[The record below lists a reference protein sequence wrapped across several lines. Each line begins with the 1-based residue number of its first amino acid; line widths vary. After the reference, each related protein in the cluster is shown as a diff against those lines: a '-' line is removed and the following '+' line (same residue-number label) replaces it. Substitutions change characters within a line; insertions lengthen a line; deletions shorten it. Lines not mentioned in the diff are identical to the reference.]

1 MILKSLRISIIILF
15 FGFHA
20 MGQSY
25 SITGS
30 LVDEDKN
37 PVSFANIALYEQ
49 LDSLLVKGDVSDES
63 GQFLINADAGKYY
76 LKITF
81 VSFEE
86 KIIPSI
92 KILNKPIQLGTIIL
106 FENTDL
112 LSEVIV
118 RGEKSQM
125 ELSLD
130 KRVFNVEKDLSNIGR
145 NLSEILDNVPSVTVD
160 VDGNVSLRGSENV
173 RILINGKPSGLAGI
187 SSTDALRQIQGNM
200 IESVEV
206 ITNPSAR
213 FDAEGEVGIIN
224 IILKKNIEQGLNGS
238 FTGTAGYPDNYV
250 SSFNLNYRKGKINL
264 NGSYGLNYR
273 KSPGSGKSS
282 QQYFSAD
289 TSFVYDQSQKRV
301 RSGLSH
307 NFMLGTEYSLTDKS
321 SLTAAIAYRRSDGLN
336 TSEIT
341 YQDFDSNGDLVKTV
355 VRDEREKEPEENID
369 ASLSFRKEFNKPG
382 QALSIDAKVIRSDE
396 LELTEYNQSDDVG
409 GDLIQQRGTNTENES
424 NQLLQIDYIHP
435 FGAKGKLEFGGKTA
449 TRIIE
454 NKFLLE
460 QRDDESNWATL
471 PSFNNNLIYTER
483 IHALYAIIGNS
494 INRYSFQLGVRGEF
508 SDITTELTV
517 TENVNERTYF
527 NLFPSAH
534 FSYQISDP
542 ASVQFSY
549 SYRISRPRIR
559 DLMPFSNF
567 TDSRVFFS
575 GNPNLNPEYTHSFEG
590 GYLLNWENASLLASA
605 YYRHRLGVVQRITQV
620 DDEGLTRIFPV
631 NLATEN
637 AVGVEFN
644 LSYSLKDWWRLNT
657 NGNFYRAV
665 TNGNFEEQKFYSD
678 TYTWTS
684 RMTSRVTFLK
694 RNNFQTS
701 FNYRAPRITPQGKN
715 LSIYSLDLGF
725 SRDVL
730 KGKGTLTASV
740 QDLFNSRKRRR
751 IIDSDGYYSTS
762 EFQWRARQ
770 FLLTFTYRLNQK
782 KSDRDSDENTLD
794 GDY

>member
-1 MILKSLRISIIILF
+1 MIIKSLLKSIIALF
-15 FGFHA
+15 FTINA
-20 MGQSY
+20 LGQSY
-25 SITGS
+25 SITGL
-30 LVDEDKN
+30 LVDENSN
-37 PVSFANIALYEQ
+37 PISFANIALYEQ
-49 LDSLLVKGDVSDES
+49 ADSLLVKGDVSDDS
-63 GQFLINADAGKYY
+63 GKFLIQADAGNYY
-76 LKITF
+76 IRITF
-81 VSFEE
+81 ISFQE
-86 KIIPSI
+86 KIIPSVRI
-92 KILNKPIQLGTIIL
+92 SNKPIQLGKIIL
-106 FENTDL
+106 SENTDL
-112 LSEVIV
+112 LSEVV
-118 RGEKSQM
+118 VLGEKSQM

-145 NLSEILDNVPSVTVD
+145 NVSEILDNVPSVTVD

-187 SSTDALRQIQGNM
+187 SSTDALRQLQGNM

-224 IILKKNIEQGLNGS
+224 IILKKNIKQGLNGS

-250 SSFNLNYRKGKINL
+250 SSFNLNFRKGNVNL
-264 NGSYGLNYR
+264 NGSYALNYR
-273 KSPGSGKSS
+273 ASPGSGKSS
-282 QQYFSAD
+282 QQYFSPD
-289 TSFVYDQSQKRV
+289 TSFVYDQTQKRE
-301 RSGLSH
+301 RSGFSH
-307 NFMLGTEYSLTDKS
+307 NFMFGAEYSLTDKS
-321 SLTAAIAYRRSDGLN
+321 SLTGAIAYRRSDGLN

-355 VRDEREKEPEENID
+355 IRDEREKEPEENID
-369 ASLSFRKEFNKPG
+369 ASLSFRKDLDRKG
-382 QALSIDAKVIRSDE
+382 QTLTIDAKLIRSDE
-396 LELTEYNQSDDVG
+396 LELTEYNQSDDTG
-409 GDLIQQRGTNTENES
+409 SDLIQQRGTNTENES
-424 NQLLQIDYIHP
+424 NQLVQMDYIHP
-435 FGAKGKLEFGGKTA
+435 FGEKGKLEFGGKTA

-460 QRDDESNWATL
+460 QLDESSWATL

-483 IHALYAIIGNS
+483 MHALYAIIGNS

-517 TENVNERTYF
+517 TDNINNRTYF

-534 FSYQISDP
+534 FSYQVSDP

-590 GYLLNWENASLLASA
+590 GYLLNWENASLLTSA

-637 AVGVEFN
+637 AVGLEFN
-644 LSYSLKDWWRLNT
+644 LSYSLQDWWRLNT
-657 NGNFYRAV
+657 NGNFYRAI
-665 TNGNFEEQKFYSD
+665 TNGIFEEQTFYSD

-684 RMTSRVTFLK
+684 RLTSRITFLK
-694 RNNFQTS
+694 KNNFQTS
-701 FNYRAPRITPQGKN
+701 FNYRAPRITTQGKD
-715 LSIYSLDLGF
+715 LSIYSLDLGY
-725 SRDVL
+725 SKDLL

-740 QDLFNSRKRRR
+740 QDVFNSRKRRR

-782 KSDRDSDENTLD
+782 KVDRESDENSLD

>member
-1 MILKSLRISIIILF
+1 MIIKFLHACIGILF
-15 FGFHA
+15 FTINA
-20 MGQSY
+20 LGQSY

-30 LVDEDKN
+30 LINENKE
-37 PVSFANIALYEQ
+37 PVSFANIALYQ
-49 LDSLLVKGDVSDES
+49 QADSLLVNGDVSDES
-63 GQFLINADAGKYY
+63 GKFLIQTDAGSYY
-76 LKITF
+76 LQITF
-81 VSFEE
+81 VSYEE
-86 KIIPSI
+86 KVIPSLRI
-92 KILNKPIQLGTIIL
+92 SNKPIQLGTIVL
-106 FENTDL
+106 SENSDL
-112 LSEVIV
+112 LGEVV
-118 RGEKSQM
+118 VQGEKSQM
-125 ELSLD
+125 EMSLD

-145 NLSEILDNVPSVTVD
+145 NASEILDNVPSVTVD
-160 VDGNVSLRGSENV
+160 IEGNVSLRGSENV
-173 RILINGKPSGLAGI
+173 RILINGKPSGLVGI
-187 SSTDALRQIQGNM
+187 SSTDALRQLQGNM

-224 IILKKNIEQGLNGS
+224 IILKKNIKQGLNGS
-238 FTGTAGYPDNYV
+238 FTGTAGYPNNYV
-250 SSFNLNYRKGKINL
+250 SSFNLNFRKGKVNL
-264 NGSYGLNYR
+264 NGSYAMNYR
-273 KSPGSGKSS
+273 ASPGSGKSS
-282 QQYFSAD
+282 QQYFSPD
-289 TSFVYDQSQKRV
+289 TSFVYDQTQKRE

-307 NFMLGTEYSLTDKS
+307 NFIFGTEYSLTDKS
-321 SLTAAIAYRRSDGLN
+321 SLTAAIAYRNSDGLN
-336 TSEIT
+336 TSKIT
-341 YQDFDSNGDLVKTV
+341 YRDFDSNGDLVKTV
-355 VRDEREKEPEENID
+355 IRDEREEEPEENID
-369 ASLSFRKEFNKPG
+369 ATLSFRKDFSKAG
-382 QALSIDAKVIRSDE
+382 QTLTVDAKLIRSDE

-409 GDLIQQRGTNTENES
+409 GDLIQQRGTNTENEI

-460 QRDDESNWATL
+460 QLDESNWATL

-483 IHALYAIIGNS
+483 IHALYAILANS
-494 INRYSFQLGVRGEF
+494 INRYSFQLGVRGEY

-517 TENVNERTYF
+517 TDDSNNRTYF

-534 FSYQISDP
+534 FSYKLSDP
-542 ASVQFSY
+542 ASVQLSY

-590 GYLLNWENASLLASA
+590 GYLLNWKNASFLTSV
-605 YYRHRLGVVQRITQV
+605 YYRHRLGVVERITQV

-631 NLATEN
+631 NLATED
-637 AVGVEFN
+637 AVGFEFN
-644 LSYSLKDWWRLNT
+644 LSYSLKDWWNLNA

-665 TNGNFEEQKFYSD
+665 TKGSFEEQTFYSD

-684 RMTSRVTFLK
+684 RVTSRVTFLK
-694 RNNFQTS
+694 KNNFQLS
-701 FNYRAPRITPQGKN
+701 FNYRAPRITTQGKN
-715 LSIYSLDLGF
+715 LSIYSLDLGY

-740 QDLFNSRKRRR
+740 QDVFNSRKRRR
-751 IIDSDGYYSTS
+751 IINSDGYYSTS

-782 KSDRDSDENTLD
+782 KSDRASDDNSLD